1 MFEPE
6 EGKIYDIVIGTDTQG
21 VRVVSLVSS
30 PAIEDDAVLL
40 SDNEREE
47 MLKLQVVDE
56 EKRYIIGAG
65 LVPDMLIE
73 RRKKVKDKENIIKY
87 FIRYSA
93 EQIEKNAISFFNYKN
108 GITETNLEHIPD
120 LKVNCIT
127 FFQSWI
133 VNDTEKDPSAK
144 LGKKY
149 PVGTWVLGAY
159 VDESVDGEAVWQM
172 AKEGVLK
179 GWSIEGMFDHVLSEE
194 KPEEEK
200 PVEQSEESEFINKC
214 VKEVMDSGET
224 DNPDQAVAICYSKWE
239 KQCQDE
245 KDFKWIS
252 DMIKKFEPKN

>member
-6 EGKIYDIVIGTDTQG
+6 EGKIYDIVIGKDNQG
-21 VRVVSLVSS
+21 VRVVSLVSA

-40 SDNEREE
+40 SNNEREE
-47 MLKLQVVDE
+47 ILKLQVVDE
-56 EKRYIIGAG
+56 EKRYIIGAALIPG
-65 LVPDMLIE
+65 MLIP
-73 RRKKVKDKENIIKY
+73 RIKNGKTY
-87 FIRYSA
+87 FIRYST
-93 EQIEKNAISFFNYKN
+93 EQIEKNAITFFNYKN

-120 LKVNCIT
+120 LKVNCMT

-179 GWSIEGMFDHVLSEE
+179 GWSIEGMFDHILSEE
-194 KPEEEK
+194 TPEEK
-200 PVEQSEESEFINKC
+200 PVEQVEQS
-214 VKEVMDSGET
+214 
-224 DNPDQAVAICYSKWE
+224 
-239 KQCQDE
+239 QDE
-245 KDFKWIS
+245 KDSKWIS
-252 DMIKKFEPKN
+252 NMIKKFNPEN

>member
-1 MFEPE
+1 MFEPI
-6 EGKIYDIVIGTDTQG
+6 EGKIYDIVIGTDNQG
-21 VRVVSLVSS
+21 VRVVSLVSA

-47 MLKLQVVDE
+47 ILKLQVADE
-56 EKRYIIGAG
+56 EKRYIIGAALIPG
-65 LVPDMLIE
+65 MLIP
-73 RRKKVKDKENIIKY
+73 RIKNGKTY
-87 FIRYSA
+87 FIRYST

-108 GITETNLEHIPD
+108 GVTETNLEHIPD
-120 LKVNCIT
+120 LKVNCMT

-133 VNDTEKDPSAK
+133 VQDTEKDPSAL

-149 PVGTWVLGAY
+149 PIGTWVLGAY
-159 VDESVDGEAVWQM
+159 VDESIDGEAVWQL
-172 AKEGVLK
+172 AKEGTLK

-200 PVEQSEESEFINKC
+200 PVEQGEESEFINKC

>member
-6 EGKIYDIVIGTDTQG
+6 EGKIYDIVIGKDNQG
-21 VRVVSLVSS
+21 VRVVSLVSA

-47 MLKLQVVDE
+47 ILKLQVVDE
-56 EKRYIIGAG
+56 EKRYIIGAALIPG
-65 LVPDMLIE
+65 MLIP
-73 RRKKVKDKENIIKY
+73 RIKNGKTY
-87 FIRYSA
+87 FIRYST
-93 EQIEKNAISFFNYKN
+93 EQIEKNAITFFNYKN

-120 LKVNCIT
+120 LKVNCMT

-133 VNDTEKDPSAK
+133 VKDSDKDASTS
-144 LGKKY
+144 LGKSY

-194 KPEEEK
+194 TQEEK
-200 PVEQSEESEFINKC
+200 PVEQSEESEFISKC

-224 DNPDQAVAICYSKWE
+224 DNNEQAVAICYSKWE
-239 KQCQDE
+239 KQSQDK
-245 KDFKWIS
+245 KDFEWIS
-252 DMIKKFEPKN
+252 NMIKKFNPEN

>member
-6 EGKIYDIVIGTDTQG
+6 EGKIYDIVIAKDTQG
-21 VRVVSLVSS
+21 VRVVSFVSA

-40 SDNEREE
+40 SDGEREE
-47 MLKLQVVDE
+47 VLKLQIVDE

-65 LVPDMLIE
+65 LVPNMLIE
-73 RRKKVKDKENIIKY
+73 RRKKVKGKEEKIKY

-133 VNDTEKDPSAK
+133 VKDSEKDASVM
-144 LGKKY
+144 LGKSY

-159 VDESVDGEAVWQM
+159 VDESADGKVVWQL
-172 AKEGVLK
+172 AKEGTLK

-194 KPEEEK
+194 KP
-200 PVEQSEESEFINKC
+200 VEQG
-214 VKEVMDSGET
+214 VKEVMDSC
-224 DNPDQAVAICYSKWE
+224 N
-239 KQCQDE
+239 
-245 KDFKWIS
+245 KDYDKDLEWIS
-252 DMIKKFEPKN
+252 KMIKKFESKN

>member
-6 EGKIYDIVIGTDTQG
+6 EGKIYDIVIGKDNQG

-47 MLKLQVVDE
+47 ILKLQVVDE
-56 EKRYIIGAG
+56 EKRYIIGAALIPG
-65 LVPDMLIE
+65 MLIP
-73 RRKKVKDKENIIKY
+73 RIKNGKTY
-87 FIRYSA
+87 FIRYST
-93 EQIEKNAISFFNYKN
+93 EQIEKNAITFFNYKN

-120 LKVNCIT
+120 LKVNCMT

-194 KPEEEK
+194 TQEEK
-200 PVEQSEESEFINKC
+200 PVEQSEESEFISKC

-224 DNPDQAVAICYSKWE
+224 DNNEQAVAICYSKWE
-239 KQCQDE
+239 KQSQDK
-245 KDFKWIS
+245 KDFEWIS
-252 DMIKKFEPKN
+252 NMIKKFNPEN